1 MSAPQPLVDSRM
13 LGGWRIH
20 ALQAGGQKLDGG
32 AMFGVVPKPLWER
45 RIPADDRNRIP
56 LGMRCLLIEHDD
68 GLVLI
73 DCGAGNKE
81 NARFIDIYG
90 IENQGAAGRT
100 ALEDALAQLGHSPED
115 VAIVID
121 SHLHFDHGGGNT
133 YRNEGG
139 EIVPTFPN
147 ARYIMQRG
155 EFDYASH
162 TNERTAASYFP
173 HNFAPVA
180 AASLIDF
187 VEGEKEVASGIR
199 VLPTPGHVPFHQGV
213 LLESKGEKAFYLA
226 DLVPTAAHLPLP
238 WIMGYDVEPL
248 VTLETKR
255 RVLARALEEDWLL
268 IFEHDATHAW
278 GRVANDGKS
287 YSLAI

>member
-1 MSAPQPLVDSRM
+1 MSRPQPLVESRV
-13 LGGWRIH
+13 LGGWKIH

-45 RIPADDRNRIP
+45 RIPADERNRIP
-56 LGMRCLLIEHDD
+56 LGMRCILIEHDS

-100 ALEDALAQLGHSPED
+100 ALEDALAQLGHRPED
-115 VAIVID
+115 ISMVID

-133 YRNEGG
+133 FRNEGG
-139 EIVPTFPN
+139 EIVPSFPN

-180 AASLIDF
+180 TASLIDF

-199 VLPTPGHVPFHQGV
+199 VLPTPGHVPFHQSI
-213 LLESKGEKAFYLA
+213 LLESKGERAFYLA

-255 RVLARALEEDWLL
+255 RVLARALKEEWLL

-278 GRVANDGKS
+278 GRVAHDGKA
-287 YSLAI
+287 YSLAP